1 MCTKKILF
9 TKQIKAVLR
18 RSLKKFTK
26 WYRLSCYIFK
36 QTYCLIS
43 VIKYKPIL
51 SQLWEKAI
59 MGNHFNFPSNPDLPS
74 NTNVLEVG

>member
-18 RSLKKFTK
+18 KSLKKFTK
-26 WYRLSCYIFK
+26 WYRLSCYSFK
-36 QTYCLIS
+36 QIHCLIS

-59 MGNHFNFPSNPDLPS
+59 MGNHLNFPSNPDLPS
-74 NTNVLEVG
+74 NTKH